1 MNYYGSVFS
10 LNPLGNN
17 VPNARFAYKTS
28 QLENTFYFRKA
39 SFPIRDSFE
48 APCRHSLFQ
57 PGKKIKTFFHLY
69 EFFLKP
75 LHLLLTINRQ
85 NIKIEQQKRI
95 LFDLF
100 CYVPV
105 SVVRDSLKGVSFMKI
120 EKINDQQIKCTLTRK
135 ELEKRELKLTEIA
148 YGNEK
153 VKTLFRDMM
162 REAEL
167 IYGFEAD
174 DVPLMIEVIPYS
186 DRVVVL
192 VTKVEE
198 PDELDTRFSRFAPS
212 VIGSNDNIGIGE
224 LFDNLLDLNE
234 EGKLDFLPKLAE
246 VLKKGAEKAKTEE
259 NSSDESEPAE
269 DVIDEIDENEIVHHF
284 FIFDELSQIIDVAK
298 RIPQRASYD
307 TRVFKNEEKGFYL
320 LRLSA
325 PRGERGGYFFRVYQI
340 LSEFGRAPRLGE
352 NFSYYVEEHCV
363 PIIESNA
370 LQTLRNI

>member
-1 MNYYGSVFS
+1 
-10 LNPLGNN
+10 
-17 VPNARFAYKTS
+17 
-28 QLENTFYFRKA
+28 
-39 SFPIRDSFE
+39 
-48 APCRHSLFQ
+48 
-57 PGKKIKTFFHLY
+57 
-69 EFFLKP
+69 
-75 LHLLLTINRQ
+75 
-85 NIKIEQQKRI
+85 
-95 LFDLF
+95 
-100 CYVPV
+100 
-105 SVVRDSLKGVSFMKI
+105 MKI

-212 VIGSNDNIGIGE
+212 VIGSNDSIGIGE

-269 DVIDEIDENEIVHHF
+269 DVIDENEIIHHF